1 VQNIAVD
8 AIDITNKFV
17 RDKDT
22 LVDVFENTT
31 RDAGGDLCQGN
42 SLIARLIRKEVGVLA
57 SQIDRVDAL
66 IDETLVSFG
75 DDLQQVVTLLD
86 GVDEKF
92 DSTDIDIF
100 LNIAIAVIVLLDSI
114 IVAMLAVTCFSAKG
128 VSNGCTKFVTHTIV
142 SAAHGRGWWRSL
154 VHR

>member
-1 VQNIAVD
+1 MQNIAVD

-31 RDAGGDLCQGN
+31 RDAGGDLCHGN

-66 IDETLVSFG
+66 IDETLASFG
-75 DDLQQVVTLLD
+75 DDLQQVATLLD

-114 IVAMLAVTCFSAKG
+114 IVAMLAVTCFSVKG
-128 VSNGCTKFVTHTIV
+128 VSNGCTKFVIHAIV